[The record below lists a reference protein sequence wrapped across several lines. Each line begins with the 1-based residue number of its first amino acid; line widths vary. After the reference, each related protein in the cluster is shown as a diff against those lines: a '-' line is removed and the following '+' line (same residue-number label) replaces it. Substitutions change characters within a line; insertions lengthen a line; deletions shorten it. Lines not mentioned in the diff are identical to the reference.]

1 MVDIGRERRS
11 TRKLQPGWT
20 VGGSTNDADS
30 DFCAKPNNN
39 TSFYIY
45 NLLSKKWVVMNM
57 CKPGGLSC
65 CLCSALA
72 PWQLTHC
79 FWCFLSYFRF
89 NMQVTRGAL
98 GQFFR
103 QLSKWSIQQLLS
115 NHLFSEFVWKCRTAW
130 DGPVSLPNFKIH
142 RYQKKFKRIQ
152 KNSKDSFWV
161 FQVGFQ
167 KQICKKPCPI
177 SAPPDLHH
185 LRTAGC
191 MLQSVL
197 KYGHHYGD
205 VVVML
210 LYVIIQLDYKDELY
224 KY

>member
-1 MVDIGRERRS
+1 
-11 TRKLQPGWT
+11 
-20 VGGSTNDADS
+20 
-30 DFCAKPNNN
+30 
-39 TSFYIY
+39 
-45 NLLSKKWVVMNM
+45 MNM

-152 KNSKDSFWV
+152 KIVSGCSRLGFRSKSAKSHV
-161 FQVGFQ
+161 QFQRL
-167 KQICKKPCPI
+167 QIYITCERRAACYRV
-177 SAPPDLHH
+177 SWN
-185 LRTAGC
+185 TAITMVTWWWC
-191 MLQSVL
+191 CYML
-197 KYGHHYGD
+197 
-205 VVVML
+205 
-210 LYVIIQLDYKDELY
+210 
-224 KY
+224 